1 MVRALPCW
9 LAALAAT
16 FAVFAAGAH
25 VALQAPPGYL
35 HPDEQFAGI
44 PAQRIAG
51 TSEGLPPELAPL
63 ARYFVPHGTRIPD
76 TETGLSTGLFEMS
89 GLGFGYP
96 LMLAPFYKAG
106 PQAPYLLG
114 AVGAALLYLG
124 ALLVLDHRRFTSY
137 PLAALVLAIP
147 PIWLQLGLLFSN
159 LPALGFC
166 ALGLGLLVEAWRA
179 RRPLLVAPAMLAVAV
194 AAAVRVDYLVAF
206 VAVVPLS
213 LVALRPSS
221 APGRRV
227 RAGLQWGAGVALC
240 LVAGLV
246 TYALVNGG
254 LGLPYFQDDD
264 GGSSGVF
271 QRVARYWSVSQ
282 EGSDPARVPLAA
294 ENYLFAFVPFLAA
307 AGLLYLL
314 RPSARPAPAWAAL
327 PLMAQGLAVWLTTS
341 GVRHYGVGCQ
351 CVDASHARYF
361 MPIYVALALLAALAL
376 QDALG
381 RMRFAS
387 LRGAV
392 AVALAALVVAPGIAH
407 AHEGEQGVHWIR
419 ERKAWHAGFEDGA
432 AQLPEDAV
440 LLGNYLS
447 KIVQSRHVVAA
458 SRVTDY
464 GKLVS
469 NLTYAGHP
477 VYVHELWTGPAGDEG
492 KHYGRQ
498 LLRSGHHY
506 YVESNVTGFYEIRV
520 TNATIRQV
528 HSLRAGEWEPA
539 PDRKSIDATAD
550 PARFSIVERP
560 NGTMPQE
567 GPLRA
572 RARVTFTWYDD
583 EAGRIVRIGH
593 GNVED
598 NATVDLGAWR
608 GTGRGNWI
616 TSQVV
621 IPAGK
626 PLGELYIAGEPT
638 IRRLEVT
645 WL

>member
-1 MVRALPCW
+1 MRGPPWW
-9 LAALAAT
+9 LAALAAAT
-16 FAVFAAGAH
+16 VVFAGGAY
-25 VALQAPPGYL
+25 VALQSPAGYL

-44 PAQRIAG
+44 PAQRLAG
-51 TSEGLPPELAPL
+51 TARELPEELRPL

-76 TETGLSTGLFEMS
+76 TETGVSTGLFSMA
-89 GLGFGYP
+89 GIGFGYP

-114 AVGAALLYLG
+114 AAGVALLYLG
-124 ALLVLDHRRFTSY
+124 ALLVLDGRRPISY
-137 PLAALVLAIP
+137 PLAALALAIP
-147 PIWLQLGLLFSN
+147 PVWLQLGLLFSN

-166 ALGLGLLVEAWRA
+166 VLGLGLLVEAWRA
-179 RRPLLVAPAMLAVAV
+179 RRPFLVAPGMLSVAV

-206 VAVVPLS
+206 VAVLPLA
-213 LVALRPSS
+213 LVALLPASG
-221 APGRRV
+221 PGRRLRV
-227 RAGLQWGAGVALC
+227 GLQWGAGVALC
-240 LVAGLV
+240 LVVGLAV
-246 TYALVNGG
+246 FALVNGAV
-254 LGLPYFQDDD
+254 GLPYLQDDS
-264 GGSSGVF
+264 GGSAGAF
-271 QRVARYWSVSQ
+271 DRVARYWTTAQ
-282 EGSDPARVPLAA
+282 EESDPRRVPLAA

-307 AGLLYLL
+307 AGFLYLL
-314 RPSARPAPAWAAL
+314 RPSGRPSPAWALL

-381 RMRFAS
+381 RVRRAS
-387 LRGAV
+387 LRGLLAV
-392 AVALAALVVAPGIAH
+392 SLAVLVVVPAIVH
-407 AHEGEQGVHWIR
+407 AHEGEQGIHWIR
-419 ERKAWHAGFEDGA
+419 ERKAWHAGFEESA
-432 AQLPEDAV
+432 RQLPEDAV

-447 KIVQSRHVVAA
+447 KIVESRPVIAA

-469 NLTYAGHP
+469 NVTYAGHR
-477 VYVHELWTGPAGDEG
+477 VYVSPLWTGPAGDEG
-492 KHYGRQ
+492 RHYGRQ

-506 YVESNVTGFYEIRV
+506 YVEHEETGFYEIRV
-520 TNATIRQV
+520 TNATVRQV
-528 HSLRAGEWEPA
+528 HSLRADEWEPA
-539 PDRKSIDATAD
+539 PDRRSINATAEH
-550 PARFSIVERP
+550 ARFHIVERP

-572 RARVTFTWYDD
+572 RARITFTWYDD
-583 EAGRIVRIGH
+583 QPGRIVRIGH
-593 GNVED
+593 GDVD
-598 NATVDLGAWR
+598 ANATVDLGAWR

-621 IPAGK
+621 VPAGK
-626 PLGELYIAGEPT
+626 PLGELYVAGKPT
-638 IRRLEVT
+638 LRRLEVT